1 MIVILKYF
9 IFWVVVKTIKK
20 QLGKHFCLCLFLQD
34 YKCCVSITTC
44 QIFHYWNFYT
54 FIFCQII
61 IFCHQTRMS
70 QILIWQDDI
79 LVKSR
84 YYKSLCW
91 IFIWQDDIVIS
102 WYHKTL
108 CRIIIWQDDIVKSRY
123 HKTLSRII
131 IQ

>member
-34 YKCCVSITTC
+34 YKCCVSITTWLKFLHFH
-44 QIFHYWNFYT
+44 IF
-54 FIFCQII
+54 QII

-102 WYHKTL
+102 WYHKTI

-131 IQ
+131 IRK